1 MQWSSSS
8 LHEATCVWCR
18 SADLLAV
25 VFERF
30 PDRDY
35 LLITVPHMVPEF
47 NLLQHFVVRA
57 KHSYQ
62 LPIRV

>member
-1 MQWSSSS
+1 M
-8 LHEATCVWCR
+8 LYLMHIATSFCIR

-35 LLITVPHMVPEF
+35 LIVTVPHMVPEF

-57 KHSYQ
+57 
-62 LPIRV
+62 